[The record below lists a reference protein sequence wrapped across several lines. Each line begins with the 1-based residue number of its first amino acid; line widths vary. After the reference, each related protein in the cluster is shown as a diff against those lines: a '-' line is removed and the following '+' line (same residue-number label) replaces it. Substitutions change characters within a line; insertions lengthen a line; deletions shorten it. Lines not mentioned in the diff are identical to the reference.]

1 MFFFFSISDLIG
13 LGLRMAWTFPAAVV
27 ITYIALK
34 VLRYIRYHKKV
45 GTTENIMTQ
54 FKELT
59 QEKEE
64 WSVILIVSEL

>member
-1 MFFFFSISDLIG
+1 MVFFFSISDLIG
-13 LGLRMAWTFPAAVV
+13 LGLRMIWTLPAAVV

-45 GTTENIMTQ
+45 GHIENIMAQ

-64 WSVILIVSEL
+64 WEV